1 MLDKKVIADAIGA
14 WASND
19 PAWVA
24 AMPKAALARRP
35 RAAAA
40 DPDVPDDAPEDT
52 PVPAVAAPT
61 VLVASPRGDV
71 VHVGDV
77 LIRPNGQPYVARCVR
92 GKLSDVEWLRSLLA
106 NDMPILLYGP
116 PGTGKTALIEVVYE
130 GGAYTVM
137 GSDDTERADFEGSY
151 VQTADGNFIWVDG
164 PLIHAMEEGV
174 PLFVDEIGLIS
185 PKVLSLLYAAMDGR
199 QEIRITANPERGIV
213 KAKPGFMVVAATNP
227 HAPGVRL
234 SEALLSR
241 FVAQAEMNTDW
252 NVARHLG
259 LDDTVASALENLDRK
274 RLAGEIAGS
283 PQMRE
288 ALGFIKTA
296 AVFGQELALANL
308 VAASQENDRDVIA
321 DVLSRATG
329 EKVSPLALD

>member
-1 MLDKKVIADAIGA
+1 MLDKAIIADAIGA

-19 PAWVA
+19 PSWIA
-24 AMPKAALARRP
+24 AMPKSGYARQP
-35 RAAAA
+35 RGAGAAAVISA
-40 DPDVPDDAPEDT
+40 DDLLDPDDTAFVPVT
-52 PVPAVAAPT
+52 YVAT
-61 VLVASPRGDV
+61 VSGDRV
-71 VHVGDV
+71 SIGDI
-77 LIRPNGQPYVARCVR
+77 LIRPNGQPYMARRVMD
-92 GKLSDVEWLRSLLA
+92 KLSDVQWLRDLLL
-106 NDMPILLYGP
+106 NDMPCMLYGP
-116 PGTGKTALIEVVYE
+116 PGTGKTALIEVAYD
-130 GGAYTVM
+130 GKAYTVM

-151 VQTADGNFIWVDG
+151 VQTADGAFVWVDG
-164 PLIHAMEEGV
+164 PLIRAMEEGV
-174 PLFVDEIGLIS
+174 PLFVDEIGLVS

-241 FVAQAEMNTDW
+241 FVCQAEMNTDW
-252 NVARHLG
+252 DVARRLGLQDNVA
-259 LDDTVASALENLDRK
+259 AAMENLDKK
-274 RLAGEIAGS
+274 RTAGEIAGS

-288 ALGFIKTA
+288 ALAFIKTS

-321 DVLSRATG
+321 DVLSRALG
-329 EKVSPLALD
+329 AKVEALALD

>member
-1 MLDKKVIADAIGA
+1 M
-14 WASND
+14 
-19 PAWVA
+19 
-24 AMPKAALARRP
+24 
-35 RAAAA
+35 
-40 DPDVPDDAPEDT
+40 
-52 PVPAVAAPT
+52 AVTPT
-61 VLVASPRGDV
+61 VLVASARGDV

-92 GKLSDVEWLRSLLA
+92 NKLSDVEWLRALLA
-106 NDMPILLYGP
+106 NDMPVLLYGP
-116 PGTGKTALIEVVYE
+116 PGTGKTALIEVSYE
-130 GGAYTVM
+130 GAAYTVM
-137 GSDDTERADFEGSY
+137 GSDDTERSDFEGSY
-151 VQTADGNFIWVDG
+151 VQTADGAFVWVDG
-164 PLIHAMEEGV
+164 PLVRAMEEGV

-252 NVARHLG
+252 SVARRLGLAENVA
-259 LDDTVASALENLDRK
+259 AALENLDKK
-274 RLAGEIAGS
+274 RAAGEIAGS

-288 ALGFIKTA
+288 ALGFIKTS
-296 AVFGQELALANL
+296 AVFGPEIALSNL
-308 VAASQENDRDVIA
+308 VAASQENDRDVIS
-321 DVLSRATG
+321 DVLSRAMGT
-329 EKVSPLALD
+329 KVAPLALD

>member
-1 MLDKKVIADAIGA
+1 MLDRDVIADAIGA

-24 AMPKAALARRP
+24 AMPKSGYARKP
-35 RAAAA
+35 RAGA
-40 DPDVPDDAPEDT
+40 DPDLPDDDNADAL
-52 PVPAVAAPT
+52 VAVTPT
-61 VLVASPRGDV
+61 VLVASARGDV

-92 GKLSDVEWLRSLLA
+92 NKLSDVEWLRALLA
-106 NDMPILLYGP
+106 NDMPVLLYGP
-116 PGTGKTALIEVVYE
+116 PGTGKTALIEVSYE
-130 GGAYTVM
+130 GAAYTVM
-137 GSDDTERADFEGSY
+137 GSDDTERSDFEGSY
-151 VQTADGNFIWVDG
+151 VQTADGAFVWVDG
-164 PLIHAMEEGV
+164 PLVRAMEEGV

-252 NVARHLG
+252 SVARRLGLAENVA
-259 LDDTVASALENLDRK
+259 AALENLDKK
-274 RLAGEIAGS
+274 RAAGEIAGS

-288 ALGFIKTA
+288 ALGFIKTS
-296 AVFGQELALANL
+296 AVFGPEIALSNL
-308 VAASQENDRDVIA
+308 VAASQENDRDVIS
-321 DVLSRATG
+321 DVLSRAMGT
-329 EKVSPLALD
+329 KVAPLALD

>member
-1 MLDKKVIADAIGA
+1 MLDKAIIADAIGA

-19 PAWVA
+19 PSWIA
-24 AMPKAALARRP
+24 AMPKAGYARQP
-35 RAAAA
+35 RGAGAAAVISA
-40 DPDVPDDAPEDT
+40 DDLLDPDDTAFVPVT
-52 PVPAVAAPT
+52 YVAT
-61 VLVASPRGDV
+61 VAGDRV
-71 VHVGDV
+71 SIGDI
-77 LIRPNGQPYVARCVR
+77 LIRPNGQPYMARRVMD
-92 GKLSDVEWLRSLLA
+92 KLSDVQWLRDLLL
-106 NDMPILLYGP
+106 NDMPCMLYGP
-116 PGTGKTALIEVVYE
+116 PGTGKTALIEVAYD
-130 GGAYTVM
+130 GKAYTVM

-151 VQTADGNFIWVDG
+151 VQTADGAFVWVDG
-164 PLIHAMEEGV
+164 PLIRAMEEGV
-174 PLFVDEIGLIS
+174 PLFVDEIGLVS

-241 FVAQAEMNTDW
+241 FVCQAEMNTDW
-252 NVARHLG
+252 DVARRLG
-259 LDDTVASALENLDRK
+259 LADNIAAALENLDKK
-274 RLAGEIAGS
+274 RVAGEIAGS

-288 ALGFIKTA
+288 ALAFIKTS

-321 DVLSRATG
+321 DVLSRALG
-329 EKVSPLALD
+329 AKVEALALD

>member
-1 MLDKKVIADAIGA
+1 VLDKNIIADAIGA
-14 WASND
+14 WLSND
-19 PAWVA
+19 PSWVA
-24 AMPKAALARRP
+24 AMPAAARARRP
-35 RAAAA
+35 RGAAAPDAA
-40 DPDVPDDAPEDT
+40 DPAAA
-52 PVPAVAAPT
+52 PAVAAPS
-61 VLVASPRGDV
+61 VLVASPVGESV
-71 VHVGDV
+71 KIGDV
-77 LIRPNGQPYVARCVR
+77 LIRPNGQPYIARCVR
-92 GKLSDVEWLRSLLA
+92 GALSDVEWLRALLA

-116 PGTGKTALIEVVYE
+116 PGTGKTALIEVAYE
-130 GGAYTVM
+130 GNAYTVM

-151 VQTADGNFIWVDG
+151 VQTADGAFIWVDG

-213 KAKPGFMVVAATNP
+213 KAKTGFMVVAATNP

-259 LDDTVASALENLDRK
+259 LDESVAAALENLDRK
-274 RLAGEIAGS
+274 RAAGEIAGS

-288 ALGFIKTA
+288 ALSYIKTA
-296 AVFGQELALANL
+296 AVFGTDLALSNL

-321 DVLSRATG
+321 DVLSRAMG
-329 EKVSPLALD
+329 GGKVRPLALD

>member
-1 MLDKKVIADAIGA
+1 MLNKGVINDAINA
-14 WASND
+14 WISND

-24 AMPKAALARRP
+24 AMPVAARARRP
-35 RAAAA
+35 RGA
-40 DPDVPDDAPEDT
+40 APE
-52 PVPAVAAPT
+52 PAASDAAPAAPAAPA
-61 VLVASPRGDV
+61 VLVATPVGDKV
-71 VHVGDV
+71 RIGDV

-92 GKLSDVEWLRSLLA
+92 DDLSDVQWLRELLA
-106 NDMPILLYGP
+106 NDMPFLLYGP
-116 PGTGKTALIEVVYE
+116 PGTGKTALIEVAYE

-185 PKVLSLLYAAMDGR
+185 PKVLSLLYSAMDGR

-252 NVARHLG
+252 NVARSLG

-274 RLAGEIAGS
+274 RIAGEVGGS

-296 AVFGQELALANL
+296 AVFGRDIALANL

-321 DVLSRATG
+321 DVLSRAVG
-329 EKVSPLALD
+329 SKVEALALD

>member
-1 MLDKKVIADAIGA
+1 MLARDTIADAVAA
-14 WASND
+14 WLSND
-19 PAWVA
+19 PAWIA
-24 AMPKAALARRP
+24 AMPKAGYARKP
-35 RAAAA
+35 RGAGEPEL
-40 DPDVPDDAPEDT
+40 PDDGNEDAPE
-52 PVPAVAAPT
+52 VAVPT
-61 VLVASPRGDV
+61 VLVASPIGDKV
-71 VHVGDV
+71 KIGDV

-92 GKLSDVEWLRSLLA
+92 GALSDVEWLRALLA

-116 PGTGKTALIEVVYE
+116 PGTGKTALIEVSYE
-130 GGAYTVM
+130 GAAYTVM
-137 GSDDTERADFEGSY
+137 GSDDTERSDFEGSY
-151 VQTADGNFIWVDG
+151 VQTADGAFVWVDG
-164 PLIHAMEEGV
+164 PLVRAMEEGV

-252 NVARHLG
+252 DVARHLG
-259 LDDTVASALENLDRK
+259 LDDTVASAMENLDKK
-274 RLAGEIAGS
+274 RLAGEISGS

-288 ALGFIKTA
+288 ALGFIKTS
-296 AVFGQELALANL
+296 AVFGTDLALANL
-308 VAASQENDRDVIA
+308 VAASQEVDRDVIS
-321 DVLSRATG
+321 DILSQATG
-329 EKVSPLALD
+329 SRVEALALD

>member
-1 MLDKKVIADAIGA
+1 MPAQTSGDEIEDALSPIEQNGGVGA
-14 WASND
+14 FESEPAESVTQRWLFPRFHGATD
-19 PAWVA
+19 PAD
-24 AMPKAALARRP
+24 MYLSRSG
-35 RAAAA
+35 
-40 DPDVPDDAPEDT
+40 
-52 PVPAVAAPT
+52 
-61 VLVASPRGDV
+61 LG
-71 VHVGDV
+71 
-77 LIRPNGQPYVARCVR
+77 PYE
-92 GKLSDVEWLRSLLA
+92 SDVETVVAWLSAPRNIVGAVLA
-106 NDMPILLYGP
+106 LGE
-116 PGTGKTALIEVVYE
+116 PGTGKTALIEVAYE

>member
-116 PGTGKTALIEVVYE
+116 PGTGKTALIEVAYE

-151 VQTADGNFIWVDG
+151 VQD
-164 PLIHAMEEGV
+164 
-174 PLFVDEIGLIS
+174 
-185 PKVLSLLYAAMDGR
+185 
-199 QEIRITANPERGIV
+199 
-213 KAKPGFMVVAATNP
+213 
-227 HAPGVRL
+227 
-234 SEALLSR
+234 
-241 FVAQAEMNTDW
+241 
-252 NVARHLG
+252 
-259 LDDTVASALENLDRK
+259 
-274 RLAGEIAGS
+274 
-283 PQMRE
+283 
-288 ALGFIKTA
+288 
-296 AVFGQELALANL
+296 
-308 VAASQENDRDVIA
+308 
-321 DVLSRATG
+321 
-329 EKVSPLALD
+329 